1 MDNYAKETKSTNRA
15 RCLNIDWLELYC
27 LESGNNFPHN
37 ADYFRSCGYEVNE
50 RDYGTRQY
58 EEMFTI
64 CDDHGHGFLEV
75 RRKPVSGDKAKL
87 NKGIFSPFSCHL
99 KLVNRYCYA
108 PNAIDLLS
116 AFLRQHGYT
125 IQRIF
130 RLDLALDFERFDDN
144 TDPNAFLKR
153 YLDGKFTKVNQG
165 NISAHGADR
174 WEGRFWHS
182 VSWGSAKSMV
192 STKMYDK
199 TIELSQV
206 KDKPYIRYAWFT
218 SGLVDDFQ
226 TLQKK
231 GKDNKPYKP
240 HIWRLEF
247 SIKSSA
253 KGWLIVENNDGKQPT
268 EDQVP
273 HTIDAYDT
281 PEKRLLAF
289 QMLTR
294 HYFHFKYYEEGK
306 RKDLCKDRVLFNWG
320 HSDVIYKLDR
330 LLTDKPKDRAV
341 DALKA
346 RLQHYRNTH
355 FDNDVRKACDIII
368 QQLELESIRNATP
381 TYDRNESTL
390 LQMLIN
396 RRLSNH
402 DETFSESIE
411 IVRTLLNLHTKI
423 F

>member
-1 MDNYAKETKSTNRA
+1 MESRSNIPQSKAKT
-15 RCLNIDWLELYC
+15 RCLNLDWLELYC
-27 LESGNNFPHN
+27 LESGQNFPHD
-37 ADYFRSCGYEVNE
+37 AEYFRRCGFEVNE

-58 EEMFTI
+58 EQMFTI
-64 CDDHGHGFLEV
+64 CDAHGHGFLEV
-75 RRKPVSGDKAKL
+75 RRKPVSGERAQQ

-108 PNAIDLLS
+108 ENAIDLLS
-116 AFLRQHGYT
+116 DFLNKHGYA

-130 RLDLALDFERFDDN
+130 RLDLALDFEKFDDN

-182 VSWGSAKSMV
+182 VSWGSPKSMV
-192 STKMYDK
+192 SAKMYDK

-226 TLQKK
+226 TLQKIGADEK
-231 GKDNKPYKP
+231 AYKP

-253 KGWLIVENNDGKQPT
+253 KGWLVIENNEGKQAS
-268 EDQVP
+268 EEQVP
-273 HTIDAYDT
+273 HTIDTYDT

-289 QMLTR
+289 QMLAR

-306 RKDLCKDRVLFNWG
+306 RKDLCKDRILFNWERT
-320 HSDVIYKLDR
+320 DVIYKIDR
-330 LLTDKPKDRAV
+330 LLTDRPKDRAA

-355 FDNDVRKACDIII
+355 FDDNVRAACDIII
-368 QQLELESIRNATP
+368 KQIDTEGVRNLTP
-381 TYDRNESTL
+381 TYDRNESQL
-390 LQMLIN
+390 LQLLIS
-396 RRLSNH
+396 RRLSNL
-402 DETFSESIE
+402 DETFAESIE
-411 IVRTLLNLHTKI
+411 HVRALMNLHNEI

>member
-1 MDNYAKETKSTNRA
+1 MENSLNTTRSNK
-15 RCLNIDWLELYC
+15 RCLNLDWVELYC
-27 LESGNNFPHN
+27 LESGRNFPHD
-37 ADYFRSCGYEVNE
+37 AEFFRKSGYEVKE
-50 RDYGTRQY
+50 REYGTRQY

-64 CDDHGHGFLEV
+64 CDVYGLGFLEV
-75 RRKPVSGDKAKL
+75 RRKPVSGEKAKL

-108 PNAIDLLS
+108 DNAIELLS
-116 AFLRQHGYT
+116 IFLNKHGYT

-130 RLDLALDFERFDDN
+130 RLDLALDFEKFDDN
-144 TDPNAFLKR
+144 TDPNVFLKR

-182 VSWGSAKSMV
+182 VSWGSPKSMV
-192 STKMYDK
+192 SAKMYDK

-206 KDKPYIRYAWFT
+206 KDKPYIRYAWFR

-226 TLQKK
+226 TLQKI
-231 GKDNKPYKP
+231 GKDGKAYKP

-253 KGWLIVENNDGKQPT
+253 KGWLVIENNGGKQKKA
-268 EDQVP
+268 EQVP

-281 PEKRLLAF
+281 KEKQMLAF
-289 QMLTR
+289 IMLSK

-306 RKDLCKDRVLFNWG
+306 RKDLCKDRILFKWG
-320 HSDVIYKLDR
+320 PTDVVYKLDR
-330 LLTDKPKDRAV
+330 LLTDRPKDNTI

-355 FDNDVRKACDIII
+355 FDDNLRAACDIII
-368 QQLELESIRNATP
+368 KNLELESIRNATP
-381 TYDRNESTL
+381 TYDRDECTL
-390 LQMLIN
+390 LQMLIA
-396 RRLSNH
+396 RRLSNL
-402 DETFSESIE
+402 DETFADSIE
-411 IVRTLLNLHTKI
+411 KVRALIRLQNEI

>member
-1 MDNYAKETKSTNRA
+1 M
-15 RCLNIDWLELYC
+15 
-27 LESGNNFPHN
+27 
-37 ADYFRSCGYEVNE
+37 
-50 RDYGTRQY
+50 
-58 EEMFTI
+58 
-64 CDDHGHGFLEV
+64 
-75 RRKPVSGDKAKL
+75 
-87 NKGIFSPFSCHL
+87 
-99 KLVNRYCYA
+99 
-108 PNAIDLLS
+108 
-116 AFLRQHGYT
+116 
-125 IQRIF
+125 
-130 RLDLALDFERFDDN
+130 ALDFEKFDDN

-218 SGLVDDFQ
+218 SGLIDDFQ

-231 GKDNKPYKP
+231 DKDNKLYKP

-253 KGWLIVENNDGKQPT
+253 KGWLIVENNNGKQPT
-268 EDQVP
+268 IDHVP

-281 PEKRLLAF
+281 PEKRLIAF
-289 QMLTR
+289 QMLTI

-320 HSDVIYKLDR
+320 HSDAIYKLDR
-330 LLTDKPKDRAV
+330 LLTDKPKDSSV

-346 RLQHYRNTH
+346 RLQNYRNTH
-355 FDNDVRKACDIII
+355 FDDNVRKACDIII

-381 TYDRNESTL
+381 SYDRNETTL
-390 LQMLIN
+390 LQLLIN

-402 DETFSESIE
+402 DESFAESVE
-411 IVRTLLNLHTKI
+411 IVRTLMNLHTKI